1 MKNPKRYRVRFHLAN
16 GENYMKWQVFDKKR
30 GTKEYLDP
38 ESNSVIMFNCELGNR
53 EGRARK
59 IFEGANKNVCAWVA
73 CEDVEVR
80 DRDKVVPPLV
90 NGMTQYKYNPR
101 KNPHW
106 FTDTH
111 DNMDGKKFS
120 VMMTHDRKIY
130 A

>member
-1 MKNPKRYRVRFHLAN
+1 MKRYRVRFHLAK
-16 GENYMKWQVFDKKR
+16 GDNYMKWQVFDKER
-30 GTKEYLDP
+30 GTKKYYEP
-38 ESNSVIMFNCELGNR
+38 ETNSVIMFDCDLGNR
-53 EGRARK
+53 PATAKK
-59 IFEGANKNVCAWVA
+59 IFNGENKTVCAWVA
-73 CEDVEVR
+73 CEDVEVK
-80 DRDKVVPPLV
+80 DRGEVIPPPV

-106 FTDTH
+106 FTDTN